1 MAQAPDYTGLV
12 KAGMVLRMHAPEG
25 WDQFVLE
32 MQRYSASMAHQ
43 MVGAPIDLLQRAQG
57 MALAAAEIAGVLRD
71 TPTLYEKIGPKH
83 GRGK

>member
-1 MAQAPDYTGLV
+1 MAQPPDYTGLV

-25 WDQFVLE
+25 WEQFVLE

-57 MALAAAEIAGVLRD
+57 MAIATAEIAGVLRD
-71 TPTLYEKIGPKH
+71 TPTLYERMGKTH
-83 GRGK
+83 GRG